1 MKVLFAVNNE
11 HISDSIIKKYQQ
23 DYRELISSKN
33 VYYFNALLK
42 ELQEDKSYD
51 RIVIGED
58 LEMFSNNN
66 YDVMDKFIFDKL
78 DKISDEAS
86 NASGED
92 IPIVLICTDRRS
104 KSDPILVKLFSIG
117 IYSALLGQDRTITNV
132 CKLINIP
139 RTKKEAKIYYRI
151 DSDDADYKSESEN
164 DVSEVEIQNI
174 LMHYK
179 RLGKNEEK
187 YVDSFNSIASQ
198 YTDAQLKVIAK
209 FLPLNVKAVL
219 EAECPKYQE
228 IMMGGPAKVISA
240 PQVKETKTKY
250 KESVDKYKNQKTTTK
265 FDNAKLDLVQK
276 QLEKNKLTK
285 PVVVPS
291 AMNINRVTK
300 IEQNPLFEDEEL
312 NNQGNIQNSQNV
324 PNMQNGLNGMDNQT
338 NIQNN
343 IDSQMM
349 PNNTLED
356 DDPLA
361 SIKEELKGMIE
372 SGEGTENTEQPVI
385 QPKRGRGRPKKVQP
399 QPVQAPN
406 LSTQVSNDA
415 NASILPGFEDITEEV
430 AQPKRGRGRPKK
442 VQPQPVQTS
451 NQTMEVGNN
460 NLNNT
465 TNATNDGYENI
476 VTNNNIQP
484 SVNLFDLDDDVEE
497 TNNSYSQ
504 ESTSNNQMSNGTIL
518 PGIDDD
524 DDETVN
530 LPNQNYNMQNNN
542 YMPNTQGNNSNSYNN
557 DVYNQNNYNQNQN
570 NYSQNGYNQN
580 SQSLQYTQNSN
591 VDFTRLFTSDKK
603 AVAFVG
609 TSKNGTSFLVNNLA
623 DLISQS
629 GIKTAILD
637 LTKNKN
643 AYYIYTEN
651 EEELRKKAY
660 SCIDNLRRGNPV
672 GINVSKN
679 LDVYTTLPGE
689 NGDINDAQNIMQTLV
704 SNYSLVLL
712 DCDFDTN
719 VEYFRIVQEIYL
731 VQTYDVLTI
740 QPLTAFLRDLKSKNI
755 LDQAKLKI
763 VLNKVLRVKSITDRT
778 IIGGMAFYND
788 PAMSFMTELFN
799 KDEVPYCVIPF
810 EDQTYSKYLEGLVN
824 CKITTNGYSK
834 NFMLALSKLS
844 SMVYPLISRDAGKKS
859 TKPGLGS
866 YKNTTTF
873 NSSMN
878 DTLNKMKNNF

>member
-86 NASGED
+86 NVSGED
-92 IPIVLICTDRRS
+92 IPIILICTDRRS

-139 RTKKEAKIYYRI
+139 RSKKEAKIYYRI
-151 DSDDADYKSESEN
+151 DSDEADYKAENEN

-228 IMMGGPAKVISA
+228 VMMGGPAKVISA
-240 PQVKETKTKY
+240 PQPKDSKVKY
-250 KESVDKYKNQKTTTK
+250 KDSVDKYKNQKTTTK

-300 IEQNPLFEDEEL
+300 IEQNPLFEEHEL
-312 NNQGNIQNSQNV
+312 NNQSNGY
-324 PNMQNGLNGMDNQT
+324 PNMQNGNNAANTQIQK
-338 NIQNN
+338 NIQ
-343 IDSQMM
+343 
-349 PNNTLED
+349 E

-361 SIKEELKGMIE
+361 SIKEELMGMIE
-372 SGEGTENTEQPVI
+372 SGEGATEGNTENVEQQVV

-399 QPVQAPN
+399 QPIQDTNIQNVGSN
-406 LSTQVSNDA
+406 INNNTSTSEMA
-415 NASILPGFEDITEEV
+415 NVLPGFEDISISGNESIETQPV
-430 AQPKRGRGRPKK
+430 QPKRGRGRPKK
-442 VQPQPVQTS
+442 VQSQPTQTINAQS
-451 NQTMEVGNN
+451 NNSNV
-460 NLNNT
+460 NNT
-465 TNATNDGYENI
+465 QKLSNNIEDGYENI
-476 VTNNNIQP
+476 VANKNAQP
-484 SVNLFDLDDDVEE
+484 SVNLFDLVDDIEE
-497 TNNSYSQ
+497 NNNSYNTPTTNNSKMPT
-504 ESTSNNQMSNGTIL
+504 ETIL
-518 PGIDDD
+518 PGFE
-524 DDETVN
+524 DEEENVDSQDYREEN
-530 LPNQNYNMQNNN
+530 HNIQNDNN
-542 YMPNTQGNNSNSYNN
+542 YMPNN
-557 DVYNQNNYNQNQN
+557 NNYVPNT
-570 NYSQNGYNQN
+570 
-580 SQSLQYTQNSN
+580 QSLQYTQSQNI
-591 VDFTRLFTSDKK
+591 DFTRLFTSDKK

-623 DLISQS
+623 DVISQS

-672 GINVSKN
+672 GINVSRN

-689 NGDINDAQNIMQTLV
+689 NADINDAQNIMQTLIN
-704 SNYSLVLL
+704 NYSLVLL

-719 VEYFRIVQEIYL
+719 IEYFRIVQEIYL

-740 QPLTAFLRDLKSKNI
+740 QPLTAFLRDLKAKNI
-755 LDQAKLKI
+755 LNQGKLKI

-844 SMVYPLISRDAGKKS
+844 NMVYPLISKDSAKKQGKS
-859 TKPGLGS
+859 GLGN

>member
-86 NASGED
+86 NASGKD
-92 IPIVLICTDRRS
+92 IPIILICTDRRS

-139 RTKKEAKIYYRI
+139 RSKKEAKIYYRI
-151 DSDDADYKSESEN
+151 DSDEADYKAENEN

-228 IMMGGPAKVISA
+228 VMMGGPAKVISA
-240 PQVKETKTKY
+240 PQPKDSKVKY
-250 KESVDKYKNQKTTTK
+250 KDSVDKYKNQKTTTK

-300 IEQNPLFEDEEL
+300 IEQNPLFEEHEL
-312 NNQGNIQNSQNV
+312 NNQSNGYQ
-324 PNMQNGLNGMDNQT
+324 NMQNGNNATNTQIQK
-338 NIQNN
+338 NIQ
-343 IDSQMM
+343 
-349 PNNTLED
+349 ED

-361 SIKEELKGMIE
+361 SIKEELMGMIE
-372 SGEGTENTEQPVI
+372 SGEGATEGNTENVEQQVV

-399 QPVQAPN
+399 QPIQDTNIQNVGSN
-406 LSTQVSNDA
+406 INNNTSTSEMA
-415 NASILPGFEDITEEV
+415 NVLPGFEDISISGNESIET
-430 AQPKRGRGRPKK
+430 QPVQTKRGRGRPKK
-442 VQPQPVQTS
+442 VQPQPTQTINAQS
-451 NQTMEVGNN
+451 NNSNGNN
-460 NLNNT
+460 SNVNNT
-465 TNATNDGYENI
+465 QKLSNNIEDGYENI
-476 VTNNNIQP
+476 VANKNAQP
-484 SVNLFDLDDDVEE
+484 SVNLFDLVDDIEE
-497 TNNSYSQ
+497 NNNSYN
-504 ESTSNNQMSNGTIL
+504 TPTTNNNKMPTETIL
-518 PGIDDD
+518 PGFE
-524 DDETVN
+524 DEENVDSQDYREEN
-530 LPNQNYNMQNNN
+530 HNIQNDNN
-542 YMPNTQGNNSNSYNN
+542 YVPNT
-557 DVYNQNNYNQNQN
+557 
-570 NYSQNGYNQN
+570 
-580 SQSLQYTQNSN
+580 QSLQYTQSQNI
-591 VDFTRLFTSDKK
+591 DFTRLFTSDKK

-623 DLISQS
+623 DVISQS

-672 GINVSKN
+672 GINVSRN

-689 NGDINDAQNIMQTLV
+689 NADINDAQNIMQTLIN
-704 SNYSLVLL
+704 NYSLVLL

-719 VEYFRIVQEIYL
+719 IEYFRIVQEIYL

-740 QPLTAFLRDLKSKNI
+740 QPLTAFLRDLKAKNI
-755 LDQAKLKI
+755 LDQVKLKI

-844 SMVYPLISRDAGKKS
+844 NMVYPLISKDSAKKQGKS
-859 TKPGLGS
+859 GFGN

>member
-92 IPIVLICTDRRS
+92 IPIILICTDRRS

-139 RTKKEAKIYYRI
+139 RSKKEAKIYYRI
-151 DSDDADYKSESEN
+151 DSDEADYKAENEN

-228 IMMGGPAKVISA
+228 VMMGGPAKVISA
-240 PQVKETKTKY
+240 PQPKDSKVKY
-250 KESVDKYKNQKTTTK
+250 KDSVDKYKNQKTTTK

-300 IEQNPLFEDEEL
+300 IEQNPLFEEHEL
-312 NNQGNIQNSQNV
+312 NNQSNGY
-324 PNMQNGLNGMDNQT
+324 PNMQNGNNATNTQIQK
-338 NIQNN
+338 NIQ
-343 IDSQMM
+343 
-349 PNNTLED
+349 E

-361 SIKEELKGMIE
+361 SIKEELMGMIE
-372 SGEGTENTEQPVI
+372 SGEGATEGNTENVEQQVV

-399 QPVQAPN
+399 QPIQDTNIQNVGSN
-406 LSTQVSNDA
+406 INNNTSTSEMA
-415 NASILPGFEDITEEV
+415 NVLPGFEDISISGNESIETQPV
-430 AQPKRGRGRPKK
+430 QPKRGRGRPKK
-442 VQPQPVQTS
+442 VQSQPTQTINAQS
-451 NQTMEVGNN
+451 NNSNV
-460 NLNNT
+460 NNT
-465 TNATNDGYENI
+465 QKLSNNIEDGYENI
-476 VTNNNIQP
+476 VANKNAQP
-484 SVNLFDLDDDVEE
+484 SVNLFDLVDDIEE
-497 TNNSYSQ
+497 NNNSYNTPTTNNSKMPT
-504 ESTSNNQMSNGTIL
+504 ETIL
-518 PGIDDD
+518 PGFE
-524 DDETVN
+524 DEEENVDSQDYREEN
-530 LPNQNYNMQNNN
+530 HNIQNDNN
-542 YMPNTQGNNSNSYNN
+542 YMPNN
-557 DVYNQNNYNQNQN
+557 NNYVPNT
-570 NYSQNGYNQN
+570 
-580 SQSLQYTQNSN
+580 QSLQYTQSQNI
-591 VDFTRLFTSDKK
+591 DFTRLFTSDKK

-623 DLISQS
+623 DVISQS

-672 GINVSKN
+672 GINVSRN

-689 NGDINDAQNIMQTLV
+689 NADINDAQNIMQTLIN
-704 SNYSLVLL
+704 NYSLVLL

-719 VEYFRIVQEIYL
+719 IEYFRIVQEIYL

-740 QPLTAFLRDLKSKNI
+740 QPLTAFLRDLKAKNI
-755 LDQAKLKI
+755 LNQGKLKI

-844 SMVYPLISRDAGKKS
+844 NMVYPLISKDSAKKQGKS
-859 TKPGLGS
+859 GLGN

>member
-86 NASGED
+86 NVSGED
-92 IPIVLICTDRRS
+92 IPIILICTDRRS

-139 RTKKEAKIYYRI
+139 RSKKEAKIYYRI
-151 DSDDADYKSESEN
+151 DSDEADYKAENEN

-228 IMMGGPAKVISA
+228 VMMGGPAKVISA
-240 PQVKETKTKY
+240 PQTKDSKVKY
-250 KESVDKYKNQKTTTK
+250 KDSVDKYKNQKTTTK

-300 IEQNPLFEDEEL
+300 IEQNPLFEEHEL
-312 NNQGNIQNSQNV
+312 NNQSNGY
-324 PNMQNGLNGMDNQT
+324 PNMQNGNNATNTQIQK
-338 NIQNN
+338 NIQ
-343 IDSQMM
+343 
-349 PNNTLED
+349 E

-361 SIKEELKGMIE
+361 SIKEELMGMIE
-372 SGEGTENTEQPVI
+372 SGEGATEGNTENVEPQVV

-399 QPVQAPN
+399 QPIQDTNIQNVGSN
-406 LSTQVSNDA
+406 INNNTSTSEMA
-415 NASILPGFEDITEEV
+415 NVLPGFEDISISGNESIETQTV
-430 AQPKRGRGRPKK
+430 QPKRGRGRPKK
-442 VQPQPVQTS
+442 VQSQPTQTINAQS
-451 NQTMEVGNN
+451 NNSNV
-460 NLNNT
+460 NNT
-465 TNATNDGYENI
+465 QKLSNNIEDGYENI
-476 VTNNNIQP
+476 VANKNAQP
-484 SVNLFDLDDDVEE
+484 SVNLFDLVDDIEE
-497 TNNSYSQ
+497 NNNSYNTPTTNNSKMPT
-504 ESTSNNQMSNGTIL
+504 ETIL
-518 PGIDDD
+518 PGFE
-524 DDETVN
+524 DEEENVDSQDYREEN
-530 LPNQNYNMQNNN
+530 HNIQNDNNYMPNNNN
-542 YMPNTQGNNSNSYNN
+542 YMPNTQ
-557 DVYNQNNYNQNQN
+557 
-570 NYSQNGYNQN
+570 
-580 SQSLQYTQNSN
+580 SLQYTQSQNI
-591 VDFTRLFTSDKK
+591 DFTRLFTSDKK

-623 DLISQS
+623 DVISQS

-672 GINVSKN
+672 GINVSRN

-689 NGDINDAQNIMQTLV
+689 NADINDAQNIMQTLIN
-704 SNYSLVLL
+704 NYSLVLL

-719 VEYFRIVQEIYL
+719 IEYFRIVQEIYL

-740 QPLTAFLRDLKSKNI
+740 QPLTAFLRDLKAKNI
-755 LDQAKLKI
+755 LNQGKLKI

-844 SMVYPLISRDAGKKS
+844 NMVYPLISKDSAKKQGKS
-859 TKPGLGS
+859 GLGN

>member
-92 IPIVLICTDRRS
+92 IPIILICTDRRS

-151 DSDDADYKSESEN
+151 DSDDADYKAESEN

-250 KESVDKYKNQKTTTK
+250 KESAYKESIDKYKNQKTTTK

-285 PVVVPS
+285 PVVVPN

-300 IEQNPLFEDEEL
+300 IEQNPLFEEE
-312 NNQGNIQNSQNV
+312 NFVGTQGNIQNNQN
-324 PNMQNGLNGMDNQT
+324 NMNNQMNVSNNQMNPQGQNG
-338 NIQNN
+338 I
-343 IDSQMM
+343 SQ
-349 PNNTLED
+349 ED

-372 SGEGTENTEQPVI
+372 SGEGGTEVTEQVV
-385 QPKRGRGRPKKVQP
+385 QPKRGRGRPKKNAVTTP
-399 QPVQAPN
+399 TSN
-406 LSTQVSNDA
+406 STV
-415 NASILPGFEDITEEV
+415 LPGFEDVTGEI

-442 VQPQPVQTS
+442 VQPQPIQTANS
-451 NQTMEVGNN
+451 TVVENN
-460 NLNNT
+460 NVNNT
-465 TNATNDGYENI
+465 TNIADDGYENI
-476 VTNNNIQP
+476 VANNNVQP
-484 SVNLFDLDDDVEE
+484 SVNLFDLDDDSDE
-497 TNNSYSQ
+497 TNSSYAQPSN
-504 ESTSNNQMSNGTIL
+504 NNQMPRTTIL
-518 PGIDDD
+518 PGIDE
-524 DDETVN
+524 DELDGTVN
-530 LPNQNYNMQNNN
+530 SQNQDYNTQNYNMQNNN
-542 YMPNTQGNNSNSYNN
+542 GYMPNS
-557 DVYNQNNYNQNQN
+557 QNNYNQGGYNQN
-570 NYSQNGYNQN
+570 NYSQNNYSQN
-580 SQSLQYTQNSN
+580 SYNPSSQRQDLQYTQNAN

-623 DLISQS
+623 DVISQS

-660 SCIDNLRRGNPV
+660 SCIDNLRRGNPA

-704 SNYSLVLL
+704 SNYSLVIL

-719 VEYFRIVQEIYL
+719 IEYFKIVQEIYL

-755 LDQAKLKI
+755 LDQSKLKI

-844 SMVYPLISRDAGKKS
+844 NMVYPLISKDSGKKQG
-859 TKPGLGS
+859 KPGLGS
-866 YKNTTTF
+866 YKNNTTF

>member
-86 NASGED
+86 NVSGED
-92 IPIVLICTDRRS
+92 IPIILICTDRRS

-139 RTKKEAKIYYRI
+139 RSKKEAKIYYRI
-151 DSDDADYKSESEN
+151 DSDEADYKAENEN

-228 IMMGGPAKVISA
+228 VMMGGPAKVISA
-240 PQVKETKTKY
+240 PQPKDSKVKY
-250 KESVDKYKNQKTTTK
+250 KDSVDKYKNQKTTTK

-300 IEQNPLFEDEEL
+300 IEQNPLFEEHEL
-312 NNQGNIQNSQNV
+312 NNQSNGY
-324 PNMQNGLNGMDNQT
+324 PNMQNGNNATNTQIQK
-338 NIQNN
+338 NIQ
-343 IDSQMM
+343 
-349 PNNTLED
+349 E

-361 SIKEELKGMIE
+361 SIKEELMGMIE
-372 SGEGTENTEQPVI
+372 SGEGATEGNTENVEQQVV

-399 QPVQAPN
+399 QPIQDTNIQNVGSN
-406 LSTQVSNDA
+406 INNNTSTSEMA
-415 NASILPGFEDITEEV
+415 NVLPGFEDISISGNESIETQPV
-430 AQPKRGRGRPKK
+430 QPKRGRGRPKK
-442 VQPQPVQTS
+442 VQSQPTQTINAQS
-451 NQTMEVGNN
+451 NNSNV
-460 NLNNT
+460 NNT
-465 TNATNDGYENI
+465 QKLSNNIEDGYENI
-476 VTNNNIQP
+476 VANKNAQP
-484 SVNLFDLDDDVEE
+484 SVNLFDLVDDIEE
-497 TNNSYSQ
+497 NNNSYNTPTTNNSKMPT
-504 ESTSNNQMSNGTIL
+504 ETIL
-518 PGIDDD
+518 PGFE
-524 DDETVN
+524 DEEENVDSQDYREEN
-530 LPNQNYNMQNNN
+530 HNIQNDNN
-542 YMPNTQGNNSNSYNN
+542 YMPNTQ
-557 DVYNQNNYNQNQN
+557 
-570 NYSQNGYNQN
+570 
-580 SQSLQYTQNSN
+580 SLQYTQSQNI
-591 VDFTRLFTSDKK
+591 DFTRLFTSDKK

-623 DLISQS
+623 DVISQS

-672 GINVSKN
+672 GINVSRN

-689 NGDINDAQNIMQTLV
+689 NADINDAQNIMQTLIN
-704 SNYSLVLL
+704 NYSLVLL

-719 VEYFRIVQEIYL
+719 IEYFRIVQEIYL

-740 QPLTAFLRDLKSKNI
+740 QPLTAFLRDLKAKNI
-755 LDQAKLKI
+755 LNQGKLKI

-844 SMVYPLISRDAGKKS
+844 NMVYPLISKDSAKKQGKS
-859 TKPGLGS
+859 GLGN

>member
-86 NASGED
+86 NTSGED
-92 IPIVLICTDRRS
+92 IPIILICTDRRS

-151 DSDDADYKSESEN
+151 DSDDADYKSENEN

-228 IMMGGPAKVISA
+228 VMMGGPAKVISA
-240 PQVKETKTKY
+240 PQVKEKQTKY
-250 KESVDKYKNQKTTTK
+250 KEPAYKESAEKYKNQKTTTK

-285 PVVVPS
+285 PVVVPGT
-291 AMNINRVTK
+291 MNINRVTK
-300 IEQNPLFEDEEL
+300 IEQNPLFEEESS
-312 NNQGNIQNSQNV
+312 NTQANV
-324 PNMQNGLNGMDNQT
+324 PNNMYSQSNNQNNNNQSNILSNQMNPQEQT
-338 NIQNN
+338 NTQ
-343 IDSQMM
+343 Q
-349 PNNTLED
+349 D

-372 SGEGTENTEQPVI
+372 SGGDVAETAEQPV
-385 QPKRGRGRPKKVQP
+385 QPKRGRGRPKKNATP
-399 QPVQAPN
+399 TAD
-406 LSTQVSNDA
+406 STV
-415 NASILPGFEDITEEV
+415 LPGFEDVNTTTDEV

-442 VQPQPVQTS
+442 VQPQPITATETETV
-451 NQTMEVGNN
+451 
-460 NLNNT
+460 NNT
-465 TNATNDGYENI
+465 NNTNNVNIGYENI
-476 VTNNNIQP
+476 VSNNNAQP
-484 SVNLFDLDDDVEE
+484 SANLFDLDDD
-497 TNNSYSQ
+497 
-504 ESTSNNQMSNGTIL
+504 ESNTEYPQAVNNNQVQTETIL
-518 PGIDDD
+518 PGIE
-524 DDETVN
+524 DEDEQDN
-530 LPNQNYNMQNNN
+530 SINAQSQNHSAQNYNMQNSNS
-542 YMPNTQGNNSNSYNN
+542 YMPNS
-557 DVYNQNNYNQNQN
+557 QNNYNSNGYNQN
-570 NYSQNGYNQN
+570 NYSQNNFSQN
-580 SQSLQYTQNSN
+580 SYTPNNQRQDLQYTQNTN

-623 DLISQS
+623 DVISQS

-651 EEELRKKAY
+651 EEDLRKKAF
-660 SCIDNLRRGNPV
+660 SCIDNLRRGNPA
-672 GINVSKN
+672 GISVNKN

-704 SNYSLVLL
+704 SNYSLVIL

-719 VEYFRIVQEIYL
+719 IEYFKIVQEIYL

-740 QPLTAFLRDLKSKNI
+740 QPLTAFLRDLKSKNV
-755 LDQAKLKI
+755 LDQSKLKI

-844 SMVYPLISRDAGKKS
+844 NMVYPLISKDSGKKPA
-859 TKPGLGS
+859 KPGLGS
-866 YKNTTTF
+866 YKNNTTF

>member
-92 IPIVLICTDRRS
+92 IPIILICTDRRS
-104 KSDPILVKLFSIG
+104 KSDPILVKIFSIG

-139 RTKKEAKIYYRI
+139 RSKKEAKIYYRI
-151 DSDDADYKSESEN
+151 DSDEADYKAENEN

-228 IMMGGPAKVISA
+228 VMMGGPAKVISA
-240 PQVKETKTKY
+240 PQPKDSKVKY
-250 KESVDKYKNQKTTTK
+250 KDSVDKYKNQKTTTK
-265 FDNAKLDLVQK
+265 FDNAKLDFVQK

-300 IEQNPLFEDEEL
+300 IEQNPLFEEHEL
-312 NNQGNIQNSQNV
+312 NNQSNGY
-324 PNMQNGLNGMDNQT
+324 PNMQNGNNATNTQIQK
-338 NIQNN
+338 NIQ
-343 IDSQMM
+343 
-349 PNNTLED
+349 E

-361 SIKEELKGMIE
+361 SIKEELMGMIE
-372 SGEGTENTEQPVI
+372 SGEGATEENTENVEQQVV

-399 QPVQAPN
+399 QPIQDTNIQNVGSN
-406 LSTQVSNDA
+406 INNNTSTSEMA
-415 NASILPGFEDITEEV
+415 NVLPGFEDISISGNESIETQPV
-430 AQPKRGRGRPKK
+430 QPKRGRGRPKK
-442 VQPQPVQTS
+442 VQSQPTQTINAQS
-451 NQTMEVGNN
+451 NNSNV
-460 NLNNT
+460 NNT
-465 TNATNDGYENI
+465 QKLSNNIEDGYENI
-476 VTNNNIQP
+476 VANKNAQP
-484 SVNLFDLDDDVEE
+484 SVNLFDLVDDIEE
-497 TNNSYSQ
+497 NNNSYNTPTTNNSKMPT
-504 ESTSNNQMSNGTIL
+504 ETIL
-518 PGIDDD
+518 PGFE
-524 DDETVN
+524 DEEENVDSQDYREEN
-530 LPNQNYNMQNNN
+530 HNIQNDNN
-542 YMPNTQGNNSNSYNN
+542 YMPNN
-557 DVYNQNNYNQNQN
+557 NNYVPNT
-570 NYSQNGYNQN
+570 
-580 SQSLQYTQNSN
+580 QSLQYTQSQNI
-591 VDFTRLFTSDKK
+591 DFTRLFTSDKK

-623 DLISQS
+623 DVISQS

-672 GINVSKN
+672 GINVSRN

-689 NGDINDAQNIMQTLV
+689 NADINDAQNIMQTLIN
-704 SNYSLVLL
+704 NYSLVLL

-719 VEYFRIVQEIYL
+719 IEYFRIVQEIYL

-740 QPLTAFLRDLKSKNI
+740 QPLTAFLRDLKAKNT
-755 LDQAKLKI
+755 LDQGKLKI

-844 SMVYPLISRDAGKKS
+844 NMVYPLISKDSAKKQGKS
-859 TKPGLGS
+859 GLGN

>member
-92 IPIVLICTDRRS
+92 IPIILICTDRRS

-139 RTKKEAKIYYRI
+139 RSKKEAKIYYRI
-151 DSDDADYKSESEN
+151 DSDEADYKAENEN

-228 IMMGGPAKVISA
+228 VMMGGPAKVISA
-240 PQVKETKTKY
+240 PQPKDSKVKY
-250 KESVDKYKNQKTTTK
+250 KDSVDKYKNQKTTTK

-300 IEQNPLFEDEEL
+300 IEQNPLFEEHEL
-312 NNQGNIQNSQNV
+312 NNQSNGY
-324 PNMQNGLNGMDNQT
+324 PNMQNGNNATNTQIQK
-338 NIQNN
+338 NIQ
-343 IDSQMM
+343 
-349 PNNTLED
+349 E

-361 SIKEELKGMIE
+361 SIKEELMGMIE
-372 SGEGTENTEQPVI
+372 SGEGATEGNTENVEQQVV

-399 QPVQAPN
+399 QPIQDTNIQNVGSN
-406 LSTQVSNDA
+406 INNNTSTSEMA
-415 NASILPGFEDITEEV
+415 NVLPGFEDISISGNESIETQPV
-430 AQPKRGRGRPKK
+430 QPKRGRGRPKK
-442 VQPQPVQTS
+442 VQSQPTQTINAQS
-451 NQTMEVGNN
+451 NNSNV
-460 NLNNT
+460 NNT
-465 TNATNDGYENI
+465 QKLSNNIEDGYENI
-476 VTNNNIQP
+476 VANKNAQP
-484 SVNLFDLDDDVEE
+484 SVNLFDLVDDIEE
-497 TNNSYSQ
+497 NNNSYNTPTTNNSKMPT
-504 ESTSNNQMSNGTIL
+504 ETIL
-518 PGIDDD
+518 PGFE
-524 DDETVN
+524 DEEENVDSQDYREEN
-530 LPNQNYNMQNNN
+530 HNIQNDNN
-542 YMPNTQGNNSNSYNN
+542 YMPNTQ
-557 DVYNQNNYNQNQN
+557 
-570 NYSQNGYNQN
+570 
-580 SQSLQYTQNSN
+580 SLQYTQSQNI
-591 VDFTRLFTSDKK
+591 DFTRLFTSDKK

-623 DLISQS
+623 DVISQS

-672 GINVSKN
+672 GINVSRN

-689 NGDINDAQNIMQTLV
+689 NADINDAQNIMQTLIN
-704 SNYSLVLL
+704 NYSLVLL

-719 VEYFRIVQEIYL
+719 IEYFRIVQEIYL

-740 QPLTAFLRDLKSKNI
+740 QPLTAFLRDLKAKNI
-755 LDQAKLKI
+755 LNQGKLKI

-844 SMVYPLISRDAGKKS
+844 NMVYPLISKDSAKKQGKS
-859 TKPGLGS
+859 GLGN

>member
-78 DKISDEAS
+78 DKVSDEAS

-92 IPIVLICTDRRS
+92 IPIILICTDRRS

-151 DSDDADYKSESEN
+151 DSDDADYKAENEN

-228 IMMGGPAKVISA
+228 VMMGGPAKVISA
-240 PQVKETKTKY
+240 PQVKETQTKY
-250 KESVDKYKNQKTTTK
+250 KEPAYKESAEKYKNQKTTTK

-300 IEQNPLFEDEEL
+300 IEQNPLFEDENL
-312 NNQGNIQNSQNV
+312 NSQGGLQNNQNTANPQ
-324 PNMQNGLNGMDNQT
+324 NMQNISNN
-338 NIQNN
+338 QNN
-343 IDSQMM
+343 INNQMNPQEQVNTSQ
-349 PNNTLED
+349 ED

-372 SGEGTENTEQPVI
+372 SGEGAESAEQPV
-385 QPKRGRGRPKKVQP
+385 QPKRGRGRPKK
-399 QPVQAPN
+399 
-406 LSTQVSNDA
+406 
-415 NASILPGFEDITEEV
+415 NAVATPAADSAVLPGFEDISGEV
-430 AQPKRGRGRPKK
+430 AQPKRGRGRPRK
-442 VQPQPVQTS
+442 VQPQPVQTE
-451 NQTMEVGNN
+451 QTNSAEVNE
-460 NLNNT
+460 NLNGT
-465 TNATNDGYENI
+465 DDGYENI
-476 VTNNNIQP
+476 VANNNSQP
-484 SVNLFDLDDDVEE
+484 SVNLFDLDDDTEE

-504 ESTSNNQMSNGTIL
+504 PTNNNNRMPAGTIL

-524 DDETVN
+524 EPDITSN
-530 LPNQNYNMQNNN
+530 AQNQNYNNQNYNMQNNN
-542 YMPNTQGNNSNSYNN
+542 NYMPNS
-557 DVYNQNNYNQNQN
+557 QNNYNQN
-570 NYSQNGYNQN
+570 NYSQNSYNPS
-580 SQSLQYTQNSN
+580 SQSQDLQYTQNTN

-623 DLISQS
+623 DVISQS

-651 EEELRKKAY
+651 EEDLRKKAF
-660 SCIDNLRRGNPV
+660 SCIDNLRRGNPS
-672 GINVSKN
+672 GINVNKN

-704 SNYSLVLL
+704 NNYSLVIL

-719 VEYFRIVQEIYL
+719 VEYFKIVQEIYL

-740 QPLTAFLRDLKSKNI
+740 QPLTAFLRDLKSKNV
-755 LDQAKLKI
+755 LDQSKLKI

-844 SMVYPLISRDAGKKS
+844 NMVYPLISKDPGKKTS
-859 TKPGLGS
+859 KPGLGS
-866 YKNTTTF
+866 YKNNTTF

>member
-86 NASGED
+86 NVSGED
-92 IPIVLICTDRRS
+92 IPIILICTDRRS

-139 RTKKEAKIYYRI
+139 RSKKEAKIYYRI
-151 DSDDADYKSESEN
+151 DSDEADYKAENEN

-228 IMMGGPAKVISA
+228 VMMGGPAKVISA
-240 PQVKETKTKY
+240 PQPKDSKVKY
-250 KESVDKYKNQKTTTK
+250 KDSVDKYKNQKTTTK
-265 FDNAKLDLVQK
+265 FDNAKLDLVQR

-300 IEQNPLFEDEEL
+300 IEQNPLFEEHEL
-312 NNQGNIQNSQNV
+312 NNQSNGY
-324 PNMQNGLNGMDNQT
+324 PNMQNGNNATNTQIQK
-338 NIQNN
+338 NIQ
-343 IDSQMM
+343 
-349 PNNTLED
+349 E

-361 SIKEELKGMIE
+361 SIKEELMGMIE
-372 SGEGTENTEQPVI
+372 SGEGATEGNTENVEQQVV

-399 QPVQAPN
+399 QPIQDTNIQNVGSN
-406 LSTQVSNDA
+406 INNNTSTSEMA
-415 NASILPGFEDITEEV
+415 NVLPGFEDISISGNESIETQPV
-430 AQPKRGRGRPKK
+430 QPKRGRGRPKK
-442 VQPQPVQTS
+442 VQSQPTQTINAQS
-451 NQTMEVGNN
+451 NNSNV
-460 NLNNT
+460 NNT
-465 TNATNDGYENI
+465 QKLSNNIEDGYENI
-476 VTNNNIQP
+476 VANKNAQP
-484 SVNLFDLDDDVEE
+484 SVNLFDLVDDIEE
-497 TNNSYSQ
+497 NNNSYNTPTTNNSKMPT
-504 ESTSNNQMSNGTIL
+504 ETIL
-518 PGIDDD
+518 PGFE
-524 DDETVN
+524 DEEENVDSQDYREEN
-530 LPNQNYNMQNNN
+530 HNIQNDNN
-542 YMPNTQGNNSNSYNN
+542 YMPNN
-557 DVYNQNNYNQNQN
+557 NNYVPNT
-570 NYSQNGYNQN
+570 
-580 SQSLQYTQNSN
+580 QSLQYTQSQNI
-591 VDFTRLFTSDKK
+591 DFTRLFTSDKK

-623 DLISQS
+623 DVISQS

-672 GINVSKN
+672 GINVSRN

-689 NGDINDAQNIMQTLV
+689 NADINDAQNIMQTLIN
-704 SNYSLVLL
+704 NYSLVLL

-719 VEYFRIVQEIYL
+719 IEYFRIVQEIYL

-740 QPLTAFLRDLKSKNI
+740 QPLTAFLRDLKAKNI
-755 LDQAKLKI
+755 LDQGKLKI

-844 SMVYPLISRDAGKKS
+844 NMVYPLISKDSAKKQGKS
-859 TKPGLGS
+859 GLGN

>member
-86 NASGED
+86 NTSGED
-92 IPIVLICTDRRS
+92 IPIILICTDRRS

-151 DSDDADYKSESEN
+151 DSDDADYKSENEN

-240 PQVKETKTKY
+240 PQVKEKQTKY
-250 KESVDKYKNQKTTTK
+250 KEPAYKESAEKYKNQKTTTK

-285 PVVVPS
+285 PVVVPGT
-291 AMNINRVTK
+291 MNINRVTK
-300 IEQNPLFEDEEL
+300 IEQNPLFEEESS
-312 NNQGNIQNSQNV
+312 NTQANV
-324 PNMQNGLNGMDNQT
+324 PNNMYSQSNNQNNNNQSNILSNPINPQEQT
-338 NIQNN
+338 NTQ
-343 IDSQMM
+343 Q
-349 PNNTLED
+349 E

-372 SGEGTENTEQPVI
+372 SGGDVAETAEQPV
-385 QPKRGRGRPKKVQP
+385 QPKRGRGRPKKNVTATPTADSTVLPGFEDVNTTTDEVAQTKRGRGRPKKVQP
-399 QPVQAPN
+399 QP
-406 LSTQVSNDA
+406 
-415 NASILPGFEDITEEV
+415 ITATETETV
-430 AQPKRGRGRPKK
+430 
-442 VQPQPVQTS
+442 
-451 NQTMEVGNN
+451 
-460 NLNNT
+460 NNT
-465 TNATNDGYENI
+465 NNTNNVNSGYENI
-476 VTNNNIQP
+476 VSNNNAQP
-484 SVNLFDLDDDVEE
+484 SVNLFDLDDD
-497 TNNSYSQ
+497 
-504 ESTSNNQMSNGTIL
+504 ESNTEYPQAVNNNQVQTETIL
-518 PGIDDD
+518 PGIE
-524 DDETVN
+524 DEDEQDN
-530 LPNQNYNMQNNN
+530 SINAQSQNHSAQNYNMQNSNS
-542 YMPNTQGNNSNSYNN
+542 YMPNS
-557 DVYNQNNYNQNQN
+557 QNNYNSNGYNQN
-570 NYSQNGYNQN
+570 NYSQNNFSQN
-580 SQSLQYTQNSN
+580 SYTPNNQRQDLQYTQNTN

-623 DLISQS
+623 DVISQS

-651 EEELRKKAY
+651 EEDLRKKAF
-660 SCIDNLRRGNPV
+660 SCIDNLRRGNPA
-672 GINVSKN
+672 GISVSKN

-704 SNYSLVLL
+704 SNYSLVIL
-712 DCDFDTN
+712 DCDFETN
-719 VEYFRIVQEIYL
+719 IEYFKIVQEIYL

-740 QPLTAFLRDLKSKNI
+740 QPLTAFLRDLKSKNV
-755 LDQAKLKI
+755 LDQSKLKI

-844 SMVYPLISRDAGKKS
+844 NMVYPLISKDMGKRP

-866 YKNTTTF
+866 YKNNTTF

>member
-92 IPIVLICTDRRS
+92 IPIILICTDRRS

-139 RTKKEAKIYYRI
+139 RSKKEAKIYYRI
-151 DSDDADYKSESEN
+151 DSDEADYKAENEN

-228 IMMGGPAKVISA
+228 VMMGGPAKVISA
-240 PQVKETKTKY
+240 PQTKDSKVKY
-250 KESVDKYKNQKTTTK
+250 KDSVDKYKNQKTTTK

-300 IEQNPLFEDEEL
+300 IEQNPLFEEHEL
-312 NNQGNIQNSQNV
+312 NNQSNGY
-324 PNMQNGLNGMDNQT
+324 PNMQNGNNATNTQIQK
-338 NIQNN
+338 NIQ
-343 IDSQMM
+343 
-349 PNNTLED
+349 E

-361 SIKEELKGMIE
+361 SIKEELMGMIE
-372 SGEGTENTEQPVI
+372 SGEGATEGNTENVEQQVV

-399 QPVQAPN
+399 QPIQDTNIQNVGSN
-406 LSTQVSNDA
+406 INNNTSTSEMA
-415 NASILPGFEDITEEV
+415 NVLPGFEDISISGNESIETQPV
-430 AQPKRGRGRPKK
+430 QPKRGRGRPKK
-442 VQPQPVQTS
+442 VQSQPTQTINAQS
-451 NQTMEVGNN
+451 NNSNV
-460 NLNNT
+460 NNT
-465 TNATNDGYENI
+465 QKLSNNIEDGYENI
-476 VTNNNIQP
+476 VANKNAQP
-484 SVNLFDLDDDVEE
+484 SVNLFDLVDDIEE
-497 TNNSYSQ
+497 NNNSYNTPTTNNSKMPT
-504 ESTSNNQMSNGTIL
+504 ETIL
-518 PGIDDD
+518 PGFE
-524 DDETVN
+524 DEEENVDSQDYREEN
-530 LPNQNYNMQNNN
+530 HNIQNDNNYMPNNNN
-542 YMPNTQGNNSNSYNN
+542 YMPNTQ
-557 DVYNQNNYNQNQN
+557 
-570 NYSQNGYNQN
+570 
-580 SQSLQYTQNSN
+580 SLQYTQSQNI
-591 VDFTRLFTSDKK
+591 DFTRLFTSDKK

-623 DLISQS
+623 DVISQS

-672 GINVSKN
+672 GINVSRN

-689 NGDINDAQNIMQTLV
+689 NADINDAQNIMQTLIN
-704 SNYSLVLL
+704 NYSLVLL

-719 VEYFRIVQEIYL
+719 IEYFRIVQEIYL

-740 QPLTAFLRDLKSKNI
+740 QPLTAFLRDLKAKNI
-755 LDQAKLKI
+755 LDQGKLKI

-844 SMVYPLISRDAGKKS
+844 NMVYPLISKDSAKKQGKS
-859 TKPGLGS
+859 GLGN

>member
-86 NASGED
+86 NVSGED
-92 IPIVLICTDRRS
+92 IPIILICTDRRS

-139 RTKKEAKIYYRI
+139 RSKKEAKIYYRI
-151 DSDDADYKSESEN
+151 DSDEADYKAENEN

-228 IMMGGPAKVISA
+228 VMMGGPAKVISA
-240 PQVKETKTKY
+240 PQPKDSKVKY
-250 KESVDKYKNQKTTTK
+250 KDSVDKYKNQKTTTK

-300 IEQNPLFEDEEL
+300 IEQNPLFEEHEL
-312 NNQGNIQNSQNV
+312 NNQSNGY
-324 PNMQNGLNGMDNQT
+324 PNMQNGNNATNTQIQK
-338 NIQNN
+338 NIQ
-343 IDSQMM
+343 
-349 PNNTLED
+349 E

-361 SIKEELKGMIE
+361 SIKEELMGMIE
-372 SGEGTENTEQPVI
+372 SGEGATEGNTENVEQQVVQPKRGRGRPKKAQPQPIQDTNIQNVGSNINNNTSTSEMANVLPGFEDISISGNESIETQPV
-385 QPKRGRGRPKKVQP
+385 QPKRGRGRPKKVQS
-399 QPVQAPN
+399 QP
-406 LSTQVSNDA
+406 TQTINAQSN
-415 NASILPGFEDITEEV
+415 N
-430 AQPKRGRGRPKK
+430 
-442 VQPQPVQTS
+442 S
-451 NQTMEVGNN
+451 NV
-460 NLNNT
+460 NNT
-465 TNATNDGYENI
+465 QKLSNNIEDGYENI
-476 VTNNNIQP
+476 VANKNAQP
-484 SVNLFDLDDDVEE
+484 SVNLFDLVDDIEE
-497 TNNSYSQ
+497 NNNSYNTPTTNNSKMPT
-504 ESTSNNQMSNGTIL
+504 ETIL
-518 PGIDDD
+518 PGFE
-524 DDETVN
+524 DEEENVDSQDYREEN
-530 LPNQNYNMQNNN
+530 HNIQNDNN
-542 YMPNTQGNNSNSYNN
+542 YMPNN
-557 DVYNQNNYNQNQN
+557 NNYVPNT
-570 NYSQNGYNQN
+570 
-580 SQSLQYTQNSN
+580 QSLQYTQSQNI
-591 VDFTRLFTSDKK
+591 DFTRLFTSDKK

-623 DLISQS
+623 DVISKS

-672 GINVSKN
+672 GINVSRN

-689 NGDINDAQNIMQTLV
+689 NADINDAQNIMQTLIN
-704 SNYSLVLL
+704 NYSLVLL

-719 VEYFRIVQEIYL
+719 IEYFRIVQEIYL

-740 QPLTAFLRDLKSKNI
+740 QPLTAFLRDLKAKNI
-755 LDQAKLKI
+755 LDQGKLKI

-844 SMVYPLISRDAGKKS
+844 NMVYPLISKDSAKKQGKS
-859 TKPGLGS
+859 GLGN

>member
-86 NASGED
+86 NASGKD
-92 IPIVLICTDRRS
+92 IPIILICTDRRS

-139 RTKKEAKIYYRI
+139 RSKKEAKIYYRI
-151 DSDDADYKSESEN
+151 DSDEADYKAENEN

-228 IMMGGPAKVISA
+228 VMMGGPAKVISA
-240 PQVKETKTKY
+240 PQPKDSKVKY
-250 KESVDKYKNQKTTTK
+250 KDSVDKYKNQKTTTK

-300 IEQNPLFEDEEL
+300 IEQNPLFEEHEL
-312 NNQGNIQNSQNV
+312 NNQSNGYQ
-324 PNMQNGLNGMDNQT
+324 NMQNGNNATNTQIQK
-338 NIQNN
+338 NIQ
-343 IDSQMM
+343 
-349 PNNTLED
+349 ED

-361 SIKEELKGMIE
+361 SIKEELMGMIE
-372 SGEGTENTEQPVI
+372 SGEGATEGNTENAEQQVV

-399 QPVQAPN
+399 QPIQTINA
-406 LSTQVSNDA
+406 QSN
-415 NASILPGFEDITEEV
+415 N
-430 AQPKRGRGRPKK
+430 
-442 VQPQPVQTS
+442 S
-451 NQTMEVGNN
+451 NV
-460 NLNNT
+460 NNT
-465 TNATNDGYENI
+465 QKLSNNIEDGYENI
-476 VTNNNIQP
+476 VANKNAQP
-484 SVNLFDLDDDVEE
+484 SVNLFDLVDDIEE
-497 TNNSYSQ
+497 NNNSYN
-504 ESTSNNQMSNGTIL
+504 TPTTNNKMPTETIL
-518 PGIDDD
+518 PGFE
-524 DDETVN
+524 DEEENVDSQDYREEN
-530 LPNQNYNMQNNN
+530 HNIQNDNN
-542 YMPNTQGNNSNSYNN
+542 YVPNT
-557 DVYNQNNYNQNQN
+557 
-570 NYSQNGYNQN
+570 
-580 SQSLQYTQNSN
+580 QSLQYTQSQNI
-591 VDFTRLFTSDKK
+591 DFTRLFTSDKK

-623 DLISQS
+623 DVISQS

-689 NGDINDAQNIMQTLV
+689 NADINDAQNIMQTLIN
-704 SNYSLVLL
+704 NYSLVLL

-719 VEYFRIVQEIYL
+719 IEYFRIVQEIYL

-740 QPLTAFLRDLKSKNI
+740 QPLTAFLRDLKAKNI
-755 LDQAKLKI
+755 LDQGKLKI

-844 SMVYPLISRDAGKKS
+844 NMVYPLISKDSGKKQGKS
-859 TKPGLGS
+859 GFGN

>member
-92 IPIVLICTDRRS
+92 IPIILICTDRRS

-151 DSDDADYKSESEN
+151 DSDDADYKAESEN

-250 KESVDKYKNQKTTTK
+250 KESAYKESIDKYKNQKTTTK

-285 PVVVPS
+285 PVVVPN

-300 IEQNPLFEDEEL
+300 IEQNPLFEEE
-312 NNQGNIQNSQNV
+312 NFVGTQGNIQNNQN
-324 PNMQNGLNGMDNQT
+324 NMNNQMNVSNNQMNPQGQNG
-338 NIQNN
+338 I
-343 IDSQMM
+343 SQ
-349 PNNTLED
+349 ED

-372 SGEGTENTEQPVI
+372 SGEGGTEVTEQVV
-385 QPKRGRGRPKKVQP
+385 QPKRGRGRPKKNAVTTP
-399 QPVQAPN
+399 TSN
-406 LSTQVSNDA
+406 STV
-415 NASILPGFEDITEEV
+415 LPGFEDVTGEI

-442 VQPQPVQTS
+442 VQPQPIQTANS
-451 NQTMEVGNN
+451 AVVENN
-460 NLNNT
+460 NVNNT
-465 TNATNDGYENI
+465 TNITDDGYENI
-476 VTNNNIQP
+476 VANNNVQP
-484 SVNLFDLDDDVEE
+484 SVNLFDLDDDSDE
-497 TNNSYSQ
+497 TNSSYAQPSN
-504 ESTSNNQMSNGTIL
+504 NNQMPGATIL
-518 PGIDDD
+518 PGIDE
-524 DDETVN
+524 DELDGTVN
-530 LPNQNYNMQNNN
+530 SQNQDYNTKNYNMQNNN
-542 YMPNTQGNNSNSYNN
+542 GYMPNSQNN
-557 DVYNQNNYNQNQN
+557 YNQGGYNQNNYSPNNYNQNQN
-570 NYSQNGYNQN
+570 NYSQNSYNPS
-580 SQSLQYTQNSN
+580 SQRQDLQYTQNAN

-623 DLISQS
+623 DVISQS

-660 SCIDNLRRGNPV
+660 SCIDNLRRGNPA

-704 SNYSLVLL
+704 SNYSLVIL

-719 VEYFRIVQEIYL
+719 IEYFKIVQEIYL

-755 LDQAKLKI
+755 LDQSKLKI

-844 SMVYPLISRDAGKKS
+844 NMVYPLISKDSGKKQG
-859 TKPGLGS
+859 KPGLGS
-866 YKNTTTF
+866 YKNNTTF

>member
-86 NASGED
+86 NASGKD
-92 IPIVLICTDRRS
+92 IPIILICTDRRS

-139 RTKKEAKIYYRI
+139 RSKKEAKIYYRI
-151 DSDDADYKSESEN
+151 DSDEADYKAENEN

-228 IMMGGPAKVISA
+228 VMMGGPAKVISA
-240 PQVKETKTKY
+240 PQPKDSKVKY
-250 KESVDKYKNQKTTTK
+250 KDSVDKYKNQKTTTK

-300 IEQNPLFEDEEL
+300 IEQNPLFEEHEL
-312 NNQGNIQNSQNV
+312 NNQSNGYQ
-324 PNMQNGLNGMDNQT
+324 NMQNGNNATNTQIQK
-338 NIQNN
+338 NIQ
-343 IDSQMM
+343 
-349 PNNTLED
+349 ED

-361 SIKEELKGMIE
+361 SIKEELMGMIE
-372 SGEGTENTEQPVI
+372 SGEGATEGNTENVEQQVVQSKRGRVSPKKVQPQPIQDTNIQNVGSNINNNTSTSEMANVLPGFEDISSISGNESIETQPV

-399 QPVQAPN
+399 QP
-406 LSTQVSNDA
+406 TQTINAQSN
-415 NASILPGFEDITEEV
+415 N
-430 AQPKRGRGRPKK
+430 
-442 VQPQPVQTS
+442 S
-451 NQTMEVGNN
+451 NGNN
-460 NLNNT
+460 SNVNNT
-465 TNATNDGYENI
+465 QKLSNNIEDGYENI
-476 VTNNNIQP
+476 VANKNAQP
-484 SVNLFDLDDDVEE
+484 SVNLFDLVDDIEE
-497 TNNSYSQ
+497 NNNSYN
-504 ESTSNNQMSNGTIL
+504 TPTTNNKMPTETIL
-518 PGIDDD
+518 PGFE
-524 DDETVN
+524 DEENVDSQDYREEN
-530 LPNQNYNMQNNN
+530 HNIQNDNNYVPNNNN
-542 YMPNTQGNNSNSYNN
+542 YVPNT
-557 DVYNQNNYNQNQN
+557 
-570 NYSQNGYNQN
+570 
-580 SQSLQYTQNSN
+580 QSLQYTQSQNI
-591 VDFTRLFTSDKK
+591 DFTRLFTSDKK

-623 DLISQS
+623 DVISQS

-672 GINVSKN
+672 GINVSRN

-689 NGDINDAQNIMQTLV
+689 NADINDAQNIMQTLIN
-704 SNYSLVLL
+704 NYSLVLL

-719 VEYFRIVQEIYL
+719 IEYFRIVQEIYL

-740 QPLTAFLRDLKSKNI
+740 QPLTAFLRDLKAKNI
-755 LDQAKLKI
+755 LDQGKLKI

-844 SMVYPLISRDAGKKS
+844 NMVYPLISKDSAKKQGKS
-859 TKPGLGS
+859 GFGN

>member
-92 IPIVLICTDRRS
+92 IPIILICTDRRS

-139 RTKKEAKIYYRI
+139 RSKKEAKIYYRI
-151 DSDDADYKSESEN
+151 DSDEADYKAENEN

-228 IMMGGPAKVISA
+228 VMMGGPAKVISA
-240 PQVKETKTKY
+240 PQPKDSKVKY
-250 KESVDKYKNQKTTTK
+250 KDSVDKYKNQKTTTK

-300 IEQNPLFEDEEL
+300 IEQNPLFEEHEL
-312 NNQGNIQNSQNV
+312 NNQSNGY
-324 PNMQNGLNGMDNQT
+324 PNMQNGNNATNTQIQK
-338 NIQNN
+338 NIQ
-343 IDSQMM
+343 
-349 PNNTLED
+349 E

-361 SIKEELKGMIE
+361 SIKEELMGMIE
-372 SGEGTENTEQPVI
+372 SGEGATEGNTENVEQQVV

-399 QPVQAPN
+399 QPIQDTNIQNVGSN
-406 LSTQVSNDA
+406 INNNTSTSEMA
-415 NASILPGFEDITEEV
+415 NVLPGFEDISISGNESIETQPV
-430 AQPKRGRGRPKK
+430 QPKRGRGRPKK
-442 VQPQPVQTS
+442 VQSQPTQTINAQS
-451 NQTMEVGNN
+451 NNSNV
-460 NLNNT
+460 NNT
-465 TNATNDGYENI
+465 QKLSNNIEDGYENI
-476 VTNNNIQP
+476 VANKNAQP
-484 SVNLFDLDDDVEE
+484 SVNLFDLVDDIEE
-497 TNNSYSQ
+497 NNNSYNIPTTNNSKMPT
-504 ESTSNNQMSNGTIL
+504 ETIL
-518 PGIDDD
+518 PGFE
-524 DDETVN
+524 DEEENVDSQDYREEN
-530 LPNQNYNMQNNN
+530 HNIQNDNN
-542 YMPNTQGNNSNSYNN
+542 YMPNN
-557 DVYNQNNYNQNQN
+557 NNYVPNT
-570 NYSQNGYNQN
+570 
-580 SQSLQYTQNSN
+580 QSLQYTQSQNI
-591 VDFTRLFTSDKK
+591 DFTRLFTSDKK

-623 DLISQS
+623 DVISQS

-672 GINVSKN
+672 GINVSRN

-689 NGDINDAQNIMQTLV
+689 NADINDAQNIMQTLIN
-704 SNYSLVLL
+704 NYSLVLL

-719 VEYFRIVQEIYL
+719 IEYFRIVQEIYL

-740 QPLTAFLRDLKSKNI
+740 QPLTAFLRDLKAKNI
-755 LDQAKLKI
+755 LDQGKLKI

-844 SMVYPLISRDAGKKS
+844 NMVYPLISKDSAKKQGKS
-859 TKPGLGS
+859 GLGN

>member
-92 IPIVLICTDRRS
+92 IPIILICTDRRS

-139 RTKKEAKIYYRI
+139 RSKKEAKIYYRI
-151 DSDDADYKSESEN
+151 DSDEADYKAENEN

-228 IMMGGPAKVISA
+228 VMMGGPAKVISA
-240 PQVKETKTKY
+240 PQPKDSKVKY
-250 KESVDKYKNQKTTTK
+250 KDSVDKYKNQKTTTK

-300 IEQNPLFEDEEL
+300 IEQNPLFEEHEL
-312 NNQGNIQNSQNV
+312 NNQSNGY
-324 PNMQNGLNGMDNQT
+324 PNMQNGNNATNTQIQK
-338 NIQNN
+338 NIQ
-343 IDSQMM
+343 
-349 PNNTLED
+349 E

-361 SIKEELKGMIE
+361 SIKEELMGMIE
-372 SGEGTENTEQPVI
+372 SGEGATEGNTENVEPQVV

-399 QPVQAPN
+399 QPIQDTNIQNVGSN
-406 LSTQVSNDA
+406 INNNTSTSEMA
-415 NASILPGFEDITEEV
+415 NVLPGFEDISISGNESIETQPV
-430 AQPKRGRGRPKK
+430 QPKRGRGRPKK
-442 VQPQPVQTS
+442 VQSQPTQTINAQS
-451 NQTMEVGNN
+451 NNSNV
-460 NLNNT
+460 NNT
-465 TNATNDGYENI
+465 QKLSNNIEDGYENI
-476 VTNNNIQP
+476 VANKNAQP
-484 SVNLFDLDDDVEE
+484 SVNLFDLVDDIEE
-497 TNNSYSQ
+497 NNNSYNTPTTNNSKMPT
-504 ESTSNNQMSNGTIL
+504 ETIL
-518 PGIDDD
+518 PGFE
-524 DDETVN
+524 DEEENVDSQDYREEN
-530 LPNQNYNMQNNN
+530 HNIQNDNN
-542 YMPNTQGNNSNSYNN
+542 YMPNN
-557 DVYNQNNYNQNQN
+557 NNYVPNT
-570 NYSQNGYNQN
+570 
-580 SQSLQYTQNSN
+580 QSLQYTQSQNI
-591 VDFTRLFTSDKK
+591 DFTRLFTSDKK

-623 DLISQS
+623 DVISQS

-672 GINVSKN
+672 GINVSRN

-689 NGDINDAQNIMQTLV
+689 NADINDAQNIMQTLIN
-704 SNYSLVLL
+704 NYSLVLL

-719 VEYFRIVQEIYL
+719 IEYFRIVQEIYL

-740 QPLTAFLRDLKSKNI
+740 QPLTAFLRDLKAKNT
-755 LDQAKLKI
+755 LDQGKLKI

-844 SMVYPLISRDAGKKS
+844 NMVYPLISKDSAKKQGKS
-859 TKPGLGS
+859 GLGN

>member
-86 NASGED
+86 NASGKD
-92 IPIVLICTDRRS
+92 IPIILICTDRRS

-139 RTKKEAKIYYRI
+139 RSKKEAKIYYRI
-151 DSDDADYKSESEN
+151 DSDDADYKAENEN

-228 IMMGGPAKVISA
+228 VMMGGPAKVISA
-240 PQVKETKTKY
+240 PQPKDSKVKY
-250 KESVDKYKNQKTTTK
+250 KDFVDKYKNQKTTTK

-300 IEQNPLFEDEEL
+300 IEQNPLFEEHEL
-312 NNQGNIQNSQNV
+312 NNQSNGY
-324 PNMQNGLNGMDNQT
+324 PNMQNGNNATNTQIQK
-338 NIQNN
+338 NIQ
-343 IDSQMM
+343 
-349 PNNTLED
+349 E

-361 SIKEELKGMIE
+361 SIKEELMGMIE
-372 SGEGTENTEQPVI
+372 SGEGATEGNTENVEQQVV

-399 QPVQAPN
+399 QPIQDTNIQNVGSN
-406 LSTQVSNDA
+406 INNNTSTSEMA
-415 NASILPGFEDITEEV
+415 NVLPGFENISISGNESIETQPV
-430 AQPKRGRGRPKK
+430 QPKRGRGRPKK
-442 VQPQPVQTS
+442 VQSQPTQTINAQS
-451 NQTMEVGNN
+451 NNSNV
-460 NLNNT
+460 NNT
-465 TNATNDGYENI
+465 QKLSNNIEDGYENI
-476 VTNNNIQP
+476 VANKNAQP
-484 SVNLFDLDDDVEE
+484 SVNLFDLVDDIEE
-497 TNNSYSQ
+497 NNNSYN
-504 ESTSNNQMSNGTIL
+504 TPTTNNKMPTETIL
-518 PGIDDD
+518 PGFE
-524 DDETVN
+524 DEEENVDSQDYREEN
-530 LPNQNYNMQNNN
+530 HNIQNDNN
-542 YMPNTQGNNSNSYNN
+542 YMPNN
-557 DVYNQNNYNQNQN
+557 NNYVPNT
-570 NYSQNGYNQN
+570 
-580 SQSLQYTQNSN
+580 QSLQYTQSQNI
-591 VDFTRLFTSDKK
+591 DFTRLFTSDKK

-623 DLISQS
+623 DVISQS

-672 GINVSKN
+672 GINVSRN

-689 NGDINDAQNIMQTLV
+689 NADINDAQNIMQTLIN
-704 SNYSLVLL
+704 NYSLVLL

-719 VEYFRIVQEIYL
+719 IEYFRIVQEIYL

-740 QPLTAFLRDLKSKNI
+740 QPLTAFLRDLKAKNI
-755 LDQAKLKI
+755 LDQGKLKI

-844 SMVYPLISRDAGKKS
+844 NMVYPLISKDSGKKQGKS
-859 TKPGLGS
+859 GFGN

>member
-86 NASGED
+86 NASGKD
-92 IPIVLICTDRRS
+92 IPIILICTDRRS

-139 RTKKEAKIYYRI
+139 RSKKEAKIYYRI
-151 DSDDADYKSESEN
+151 DSDEADYKAENEN

-228 IMMGGPAKVISA
+228 VMMGGPAKVISA
-240 PQVKETKTKY
+240 PQPKDSKVKY
-250 KESVDKYKNQKTTTK
+250 KDSVDKYKNQKTTTK

-300 IEQNPLFEDEEL
+300 IEQNPLFEEHEL
-312 NNQGNIQNSQNV
+312 NNQSNGY
-324 PNMQNGLNGMDNQT
+324 PNMQNGNNATNTQIQK
-338 NIQNN
+338 NIQ
-343 IDSQMM
+343 
-349 PNNTLED
+349 E

-361 SIKEELKGMIE
+361 SIKEELMGMIE
-372 SGEGTENTEQPVI
+372 SGEGATEGNTENVEQQVV

-399 QPVQAPN
+399 QPIQDTNIQNVGSN
-406 LSTQVSNDA
+406 INNNTSTSEMA
-415 NASILPGFEDITEEV
+415 NVLPGFEDISSISGNESIETQPV
-430 AQPKRGRGRPKK
+430 QPKRGRGRPKK
-442 VQPQPVQTS
+442 VQPQPTQTINAQS
-451 NQTMEVGNN
+451 NNSNGNN
-460 NLNNT
+460 SNVNNT
-465 TNATNDGYENI
+465 QKLSNNIEDGYENI
-476 VTNNNIQP
+476 VANKNAQP
-484 SVNLFDLDDDVEE
+484 SVNLFDLVDDIEE
-497 TNNSYSQ
+497 NNNSYN
-504 ESTSNNQMSNGTIL
+504 TPTTNNKMPTETIL
-518 PGIDDD
+518 PGFE
-524 DDETVN
+524 DEENVDSQDYREEN
-530 LPNQNYNMQNNN
+530 HNIQNDNNYVPNNNN
-542 YMPNTQGNNSNSYNN
+542 YVPNT
-557 DVYNQNNYNQNQN
+557 
-570 NYSQNGYNQN
+570 
-580 SQSLQYTQNSN
+580 QSLQYTQSQNI
-591 VDFTRLFTSDKK
+591 DFTRLFTSDKK

-623 DLISQS
+623 DVISQS

-672 GINVSKN
+672 GINVSRN

-689 NGDINDAQNIMQTLV
+689 NADINDAQNIMQTLIN
-704 SNYSLVLL
+704 NYSLVLL

-719 VEYFRIVQEIYL
+719 IEYFRIVQEIYL

-740 QPLTAFLRDLKSKNI
+740 QPLTAFLRDLKAKNI
-755 LDQAKLKI
+755 LDQVKLKI

-844 SMVYPLISRDAGKKS
+844 NMVYPLISKDSGKKQGKS
-859 TKPGLGS
+859 GFGN

>member
-86 NASGED
+86 NASGKD
-92 IPIVLICTDRRS
+92 IPIILICTDRRS

-139 RTKKEAKIYYRI
+139 RSKKEAKIYYRI
-151 DSDDADYKSESEN
+151 DSDEADYKAENEN

-228 IMMGGPAKVISA
+228 VMMGGPAKVISA
-240 PQVKETKTKY
+240 PQPKDSKVKY
-250 KESVDKYKNQKTTTK
+250 KDSVDKYKNQKTTTK

-300 IEQNPLFEDEEL
+300 IEQNPLFEEHEL
-312 NNQGNIQNSQNV
+312 NNQSNGYQ
-324 PNMQNGLNGMDNQT
+324 NMQNGNNATNTQIQK
-338 NIQNN
+338 NIQ
-343 IDSQMM
+343 
-349 PNNTLED
+349 ED

-361 SIKEELKGMIE
+361 SIKEELMGMIE
-372 SGEGTENTEQPVI
+372 SGEGATEGNTENVEQQVV

-399 QPVQAPN
+399 QPIQDTNIQNVGSN
-406 LSTQVSNDA
+406 INNNTSTSEMA
-415 NASILPGFEDITEEV
+415 NVLPGFEDISSISGNESIETQPV
-430 AQPKRGRGRPKK
+430 QPKRGRGRPKK
-442 VQPQPVQTS
+442 VQPQPTQTINAQS
-451 NQTMEVGNN
+451 NNSNGNN
-460 NLNNT
+460 SNVNNT
-465 TNATNDGYENI
+465 QKLSNNIEDGYENI
-476 VTNNNIQP
+476 VANKNAQP
-484 SVNLFDLDDDVEE
+484 SVNLFDLVDDIEE
-497 TNNSYSQ
+497 NNNSYN
-504 ESTSNNQMSNGTIL
+504 TPTTNNKMPTETIL
-518 PGIDDD
+518 PGFE
-524 DDETVN
+524 DEENVDSQDYREEN
-530 LPNQNYNMQNNN
+530 HNIQNDNNYVPNNNN
-542 YMPNTQGNNSNSYNN
+542 YVPNT
-557 DVYNQNNYNQNQN
+557 
-570 NYSQNGYNQN
+570 
-580 SQSLQYTQNSN
+580 QSLQYTQSQNI
-591 VDFTRLFTSDKK
+591 DFTRLFTSDKK

-623 DLISQS
+623 DVISQS

-672 GINVSKN
+672 GINVSRN

-689 NGDINDAQNIMQTLV
+689 NADINDAQNIMQTLIN
-704 SNYSLVLL
+704 NYSLVLL

-719 VEYFRIVQEIYL
+719 IEYFRIVQEIYL

-740 QPLTAFLRDLKSKNI
+740 QPLTAFLRDLKAKNI
-755 LDQAKLKI
+755 LDQGKLKI

-844 SMVYPLISRDAGKKS
+844 NMVYPLISKDSAKKQGKS
-859 TKPGLGS
+859 GFGN

>member
-86 NASGED
+86 NASGKD
-92 IPIVLICTDRRS
+92 IPIILICTDRRS

-139 RTKKEAKIYYRI
+139 RSKKEAKIYYRI
-151 DSDDADYKSESEN
+151 DSDEADYKAENEN

-228 IMMGGPAKVISA
+228 VMMGGPAKVISA
-240 PQVKETKTKY
+240 PQPKDSKVKY
-250 KESVDKYKNQKTTTK
+250 KDSVDKYKNQKTTTK

-300 IEQNPLFEDEEL
+300 IEQNPLFEEHEL
-312 NNQGNIQNSQNV
+312 NNQSNGYQ
-324 PNMQNGLNGMDNQT
+324 NMQNGNNATNTQIQK
-338 NIQNN
+338 NIQ
-343 IDSQMM
+343 
-349 PNNTLED
+349 ED

-361 SIKEELKGMIE
+361 SIKEELMGMIE
-372 SGEGTENTEQPVI
+372 SGEGATEGNTENAEQQVV
-385 QPKRGRGRPKKVQP
+385 QPKRGRGRPKKVQS
-399 QPVQAPN
+399 QP
-406 LSTQVSNDA
+406 TQTINAQSN
-415 NASILPGFEDITEEV
+415 N
-430 AQPKRGRGRPKK
+430 
-442 VQPQPVQTS
+442 S
-451 NQTMEVGNN
+451 NV
-460 NLNNT
+460 NNT
-465 TNATNDGYENI
+465 QKLSNNIEDGYENI
-476 VTNNNIQP
+476 VANKNAQP
-484 SVNLFDLDDDVEE
+484 SVNLFDLVDDIEE
-497 TNNSYSQ
+497 NNNSYN
-504 ESTSNNQMSNGTIL
+504 TPTTNNKMPTETIL
-518 PGIDDD
+518 PGFE
-524 DDETVN
+524 DEEENVDSQDYREEN
-530 LPNQNYNMQNNN
+530 HNIQNDNN
-542 YMPNTQGNNSNSYNN
+542 YMPNN
-557 DVYNQNNYNQNQN
+557 NNYVPNT
-570 NYSQNGYNQN
+570 
-580 SQSLQYTQNSN
+580 QSLQYTQSQNI
-591 VDFTRLFTSDKK
+591 DFTRLFTSDKK

-623 DLISQS
+623 DVISQS

-672 GINVSKN
+672 GINVSRN

-689 NGDINDAQNIMQTLV
+689 NADINDAQNIMQTLIN
-704 SNYSLVLL
+704 NYSLVLL

-719 VEYFRIVQEIYL
+719 IEYFRIVQEIYL

-740 QPLTAFLRDLKSKNI
+740 QPLTAFLRDLKAKNI
-755 LDQAKLKI
+755 LDQGKLKI

-844 SMVYPLISRDAGKKS
+844 NMVYPLISKDSGKKQGKS
-859 TKPGLGS
+859 GFGN

>member
-86 NASGED
+86 NTSGED
-92 IPIVLICTDRRS
+92 IPIILICTDRRS

-151 DSDDADYKSESEN
+151 DSDDADYKSENEN

-228 IMMGGPAKVISA
+228 VMMGGPAKVISA
-240 PQVKETKTKY
+240 PQVKEKQTKY
-250 KESVDKYKNQKTTTK
+250 KEPAYKESAEKYKNQKTTTK

-285 PVVVPS
+285 PVVVPGT
-291 AMNINRVTK
+291 MNINRVTK
-300 IEQNPLFEDEEL
+300 IEQNPLFEEESS
-312 NNQGNIQNSQNV
+312 NTQANV
-324 PNMQNGLNGMDNQT
+324 PNNMYSQSNNQNNNNQSNILSNPINPQEQT
-338 NIQNN
+338 NTQ
-343 IDSQMM
+343 Q
-349 PNNTLED
+349 E

-372 SGEGTENTEQPVI
+372 SGGDVAETAEQPV
-385 QPKRGRGRPKKVQP
+385 QPKRGRGRPKKNATP
-399 QPVQAPN
+399 TAD
-406 LSTQVSNDA
+406 STV
-415 NASILPGFEDITEEV
+415 LPGFEDVNTTTDEV

-442 VQPQPVQTS
+442 VQPQPITATETETV
-451 NQTMEVGNN
+451 
-460 NLNNT
+460 NNT
-465 TNATNDGYENI
+465 NNVNSGYENI
-476 VTNNNIQP
+476 VSNNNAQP
-484 SVNLFDLDDDVEE
+484 SVNLFDLDDD
-497 TNNSYSQ
+497 
-504 ESTSNNQMSNGTIL
+504 ESNTEYPQAVNNNQVQTETIL
-518 PGIDDD
+518 PGIE
-524 DDETVN
+524 DEDEQDN
-530 LPNQNYNMQNNN
+530 SINAQSQNYSAQNYNMQNSNS
-542 YMPNTQGNNSNSYNN
+542 YMPNS
-557 DVYNQNNYNQNQN
+557 QNNYNSNGYNQN
-570 NYSQNGYNQN
+570 NYSQNNFSQN
-580 SQSLQYTQNSN
+580 SYTPNNQRQDLQYTQNTN

-623 DLISQS
+623 DVISQS

-651 EEELRKKAY
+651 EEDLRKKAFF
-660 SCIDNLRRGNPV
+660 C
-672 GINVSKN
+672 
-679 LDVYTTLPGE
+679 
-689 NGDINDAQNIMQTLV
+689 LV
-704 SNYSLVLL
+704 
-712 DCDFDTN
+712 
-719 VEYFRIVQEIYL
+719 
-731 VQTYDVLTI
+731 
-740 QPLTAFLRDLKSKNI
+740 K
-755 LDQAKLKI
+755 
-763 VLNKVLRVKSITDRT
+763 
-778 IIGGMAFYND
+778 
-788 PAMSFMTELFN
+788 
-799 KDEVPYCVIPF
+799 
-810 EDQTYSKYLEGLVN
+810 
-824 CKITTNGYSK
+824 
-834 NFMLALSKLS
+834 
-844 SMVYPLISRDAGKKS
+844 
-859 TKPGLGS
+859 
-866 YKNTTTF
+866 
-873 NSSMN
+873 
-878 DTLNKMKNNF
+878 

>member
-86 NASGED
+86 NVSGED
-92 IPIVLICTDRRS
+92 IPIILICTDRRS

-139 RTKKEAKIYYRI
+139 RSKKEAKIYYRI
-151 DSDDADYKSESEN
+151 DSDEADYKAENEN

-228 IMMGGPAKVISA
+228 VMMGGPAKVISA
-240 PQVKETKTKY
+240 PQTKDSKVKY
-250 KESVDKYKNQKTTTK
+250 KDSVDKYKNQKTTTK

-300 IEQNPLFEDEEL
+300 IEQNPLFEEHEL
-312 NNQGNIQNSQNV
+312 NNQSNGY
-324 PNMQNGLNGMDNQT
+324 PNMQNGNNATNTQIQK
-338 NIQNN
+338 NIQ
-343 IDSQMM
+343 
-349 PNNTLED
+349 E

-361 SIKEELKGMIE
+361 SIKEELMGMIE
-372 SGEGTENTEQPVI
+372 SGEGATEGNTENVEPQVV

-399 QPVQAPN
+399 QPIQDTNIQNVGSN
-406 LSTQVSNDA
+406 INNNTSTSEMA
-415 NASILPGFEDITEEV
+415 NVLPGFEDISISGNESIETQTV
-430 AQPKRGRGRPKK
+430 QPKRGRGRPKK
-442 VQPQPVQTS
+442 VQSQPTQTINAQS
-451 NQTMEVGNN
+451 NNSNV
-460 NLNNT
+460 NNT
-465 TNATNDGYENI
+465 QKLSNNIEDGYENI
-476 VTNNNIQP
+476 VANKNAQP
-484 SVNLFDLDDDVEE
+484 SVNLFDLVDDIEE
-497 TNNSYSQ
+497 NNNSYNTPTTNNSKMPT
-504 ESTSNNQMSNGTIL
+504 ETIL
-518 PGIDDD
+518 PGFE
-524 DDETVN
+524 DEEENVDSQDYREEN
-530 LPNQNYNMQNNN
+530 HNIQNDNN
-542 YMPNTQGNNSNSYNN
+542 YMPNN
-557 DVYNQNNYNQNQN
+557 NNYVPNT
-570 NYSQNGYNQN
+570 
-580 SQSLQYTQNSN
+580 QSLQYTQSQNI
-591 VDFTRLFTSDKK
+591 DFTRLFTSDKK

-623 DLISQS
+623 DVISQS

-672 GINVSKN
+672 GINVSRN

-689 NGDINDAQNIMQTLV
+689 NADINDAQNIMQTLIN
-704 SNYSLVLL
+704 NYSLVLL

-719 VEYFRIVQEIYL
+719 IEYFRIVQEIYL

-740 QPLTAFLRDLKSKNI
+740 QPLTAFLRDLKAKNI
-755 LDQAKLKI
+755 LDQGKLKI

-844 SMVYPLISRDAGKKS
+844 NMVYPLISKDSAKKQGKS
-859 TKPGLGS
+859 GLGN

>member
-86 NASGED
+86 NASGKD
-92 IPIVLICTDRRS
+92 IPIILICTDRRS

-139 RTKKEAKIYYRI
+139 RSKKEAKIYYRI
-151 DSDDADYKSESEN
+151 DSDDADYKAENEN

-228 IMMGGPAKVISA
+228 VMMGGPAKVISA
-240 PQVKETKTKY
+240 PQPKDSKVKY
-250 KESVDKYKNQKTTTK
+250 KDSVDKYKNQKTTTK

-300 IEQNPLFEDEEL
+300 IEQNPLFEEHEL
-312 NNQGNIQNSQNV
+312 NNQSNGYQ
-324 PNMQNGLNGMDNQT
+324 NMQNGNNATNTQIQK
-338 NIQNN
+338 NIQ
-343 IDSQMM
+343 
-349 PNNTLED
+349 ED

-361 SIKEELKGMIE
+361 SIKEELMGMIE
-372 SGEGTENTEQPVI
+372 SGEGATEGNTENVEQQVV

-399 QPVQAPN
+399 QP
-406 LSTQVSNDA
+406 TQTINAQSN
-415 NASILPGFEDITEEV
+415 N
-430 AQPKRGRGRPKK
+430 
-442 VQPQPVQTS
+442 S
-451 NQTMEVGNN
+451 NGNN
-460 NLNNT
+460 SNVNNT
-465 TNATNDGYENI
+465 QKLSNNIEDGYENI
-476 VTNNNIQP
+476 VANKNAQP
-484 SVNLFDLDDDVEE
+484 SVNLFDLVDDIEE
-497 TNNSYSQ
+497 NNNSYN
-504 ESTSNNQMSNGTIL
+504 TPTTNNKMPTETIL
-518 PGIDDD
+518 PGFE
-524 DDETVN
+524 DEEENVDSQDYREEN
-530 LPNQNYNMQNNN
+530 HNIQNDNN
-542 YMPNTQGNNSNSYNN
+542 YMPNN
-557 DVYNQNNYNQNQN
+557 NNYLPNT
-570 NYSQNGYNQN
+570 
-580 SQSLQYTQNSN
+580 QSLQYTQSQNI
-591 VDFTRLFTSDKK
+591 DFTRLFTSDKK

-623 DLISQS
+623 DVISQS

-672 GINVSKN
+672 GINVSRN

-689 NGDINDAQNIMQTLV
+689 NADINDAQNIMQTLIN
-704 SNYSLVLL
+704 NYSLVLL

-719 VEYFRIVQEIYL
+719 IEYFRIVQEIYL

-740 QPLTAFLRDLKSKNI
+740 QPLTAFLRDLKAKNI
-755 LDQAKLKI
+755 LDQGKLKI

-844 SMVYPLISRDAGKKS
+844 NMVYPLISKDSAKKQGKS
-859 TKPGLGS
+859 GFGN

>member
-86 NASGED
+86 NASGKD
-92 IPIVLICTDRRS
+92 IPIILICTDRRS

-139 RTKKEAKIYYRI
+139 RSKKEAKIYYRI
-151 DSDDADYKSESEN
+151 DSDEADYKAENEN

-228 IMMGGPAKVISA
+228 VMMGGPAKVISA
-240 PQVKETKTKY
+240 PQPKDSKVKY
-250 KESVDKYKNQKTTTK
+250 KDSVDKYKNQKTTTK

-300 IEQNPLFEDEEL
+300 IEQNPLFEEHEL
-312 NNQGNIQNSQNV
+312 NNQSNGY
-324 PNMQNGLNGMDNQT
+324 PNMQNGNNATNTQIQK
-338 NIQNN
+338 NIQ
-343 IDSQMM
+343 
-349 PNNTLED
+349 E

-361 SIKEELKGMIE
+361 SIKEELMGMIE
-372 SGEGTENTEQPVI
+372 SGEGATEGNTENVEQQVV

-399 QPVQAPN
+399 QPIQDTNIQNVGSN
-406 LSTQVSNDA
+406 INNNTSTSEMA
-415 NASILPGFEDITEEV
+415 NVLPGFENISISGNESIETQPV
-430 AQPKRGRGRPKK
+430 QPKRGRGRPKK
-442 VQPQPVQTS
+442 VQSQPTQTINAQS
-451 NQTMEVGNN
+451 NNSNV
-460 NLNNT
+460 NNT
-465 TNATNDGYENI
+465 QKLSNNIEDGYENI
-476 VTNNNIQP
+476 VANKNAQP
-484 SVNLFDLDDDVEE
+484 SVNLFDLVDDIEE
-497 TNNSYSQ
+497 NNNSYN
-504 ESTSNNQMSNGTIL
+504 TPTTNNKMPTETIL
-518 PGIDDD
+518 PGFE
-524 DDETVN
+524 DEENVDSQDYREEN
-530 LPNQNYNMQNNN
+530 HNIQNDNN
-542 YMPNTQGNNSNSYNN
+542 YMPNN
-557 DVYNQNNYNQNQN
+557 NNYVPNT
-570 NYSQNGYNQN
+570 
-580 SQSLQYTQNSN
+580 QSLQYTQSQNI
-591 VDFTRLFTSDKK
+591 DFTRLFTSDKK

-623 DLISQS
+623 DVISQS

-672 GINVSKN
+672 GINVSRN

-689 NGDINDAQNIMQTLV
+689 NADINDAQNIMQTLIN
-704 SNYSLVLL
+704 NYSLVLL

-719 VEYFRIVQEIYL
+719 IEYFRIVQEIYL

-740 QPLTAFLRDLKSKNI
+740 QPLTAFLRDLKAKNI
-755 LDQAKLKI
+755 LDQGKLKI

-844 SMVYPLISRDAGKKS
+844 NMVYPLISKDSGKKQGKS
-859 TKPGLGS
+859 GFGN

>member
-92 IPIVLICTDRRS
+92 IPIILICTDRRS

-139 RTKKEAKIYYRI
+139 RSKKEAKIYYRI
-151 DSDDADYKSESEN
+151 DSDEADYKAENEN

-228 IMMGGPAKVISA
+228 VMMGGPAKVISA
-240 PQVKETKTKY
+240 PQPKDSKVKY
-250 KESVDKYKNQKTTTK
+250 KDSVDKYKNQKTTTK
-265 FDNAKLDLVQK
+265 FDNAKLDFVQK

-300 IEQNPLFEDEEL
+300 IEQNPLFEEHEL
-312 NNQGNIQNSQNV
+312 NNQSNGY
-324 PNMQNGLNGMDNQT
+324 PNMQNGNNATNTQIQK
-338 NIQNN
+338 NIQ
-343 IDSQMM
+343 
-349 PNNTLED
+349 E

-361 SIKEELKGMIE
+361 SIKEELMGMIE
-372 SGEGTENTEQPVI
+372 SGEGATEENTENVEQQVV

-399 QPVQAPN
+399 QPIQDTNIQNVGSN
-406 LSTQVSNDA
+406 INNNTSTSEMA
-415 NASILPGFEDITEEV
+415 NVLPGFEDISISGNESIETQPV
-430 AQPKRGRGRPKK
+430 QPKRGRGRPKK
-442 VQPQPVQTS
+442 VQSQPTQTINAQS
-451 NQTMEVGNN
+451 NNSNV
-460 NLNNT
+460 NNT
-465 TNATNDGYENI
+465 QKLSNNIEDGYENI
-476 VTNNNIQP
+476 VANKNAQP
-484 SVNLFDLDDDVEE
+484 SVNLFDLVDDIEE
-497 TNNSYSQ
+497 NNNSYNTPTTNNSKMPT
-504 ESTSNNQMSNGTIL
+504 ETIL
-518 PGIDDD
+518 PGFE
-524 DDETVN
+524 DEEENVDSQDYREEN
-530 LPNQNYNMQNNN
+530 HNIQNDNN
-542 YMPNTQGNNSNSYNN
+542 YMPNN
-557 DVYNQNNYNQNQN
+557 NNYVPNT
-570 NYSQNGYNQN
+570 
-580 SQSLQYTQNSN
+580 QSLQYTQSQNI
-591 VDFTRLFTSDKK
+591 DFTRLFTSDKK

-623 DLISQS
+623 DVISQS

-672 GINVSKN
+672 GINVSRN

-689 NGDINDAQNIMQTLV
+689 NADINDAQNIMQTLIN
-704 SNYSLVLL
+704 NYSLVLL

-719 VEYFRIVQEIYL
+719 IEYFRIVQEIYL

-740 QPLTAFLRDLKSKNI
+740 QPLTAFLRDLKAKNI
-755 LDQAKLKI
+755 LDQGKLKI

-844 SMVYPLISRDAGKKS
+844 NMVYPLISKDSAKKQGKS
-859 TKPGLGS
+859 GLGN

>member
-86 NASGED
+86 NASGKD
-92 IPIVLICTDRRS
+92 IPIILICTDRRS

-139 RTKKEAKIYYRI
+139 RSKKEAKIYYRI
-151 DSDDADYKSESEN
+151 DSDDADYKAENEN

-228 IMMGGPAKVISA
+228 VMMGGPAKVISA
-240 PQVKETKTKY
+240 PQPKDSKVKY
-250 KESVDKYKNQKTTTK
+250 KDSVDKYKNQKTTTK

-300 IEQNPLFEDEEL
+300 IEQNPLFEEHEL
-312 NNQGNIQNSQNV
+312 NNQSNGY
-324 PNMQNGLNGMDNQT
+324 PNMQNGNNATNTQIQK
-338 NIQNN
+338 NIQ
-343 IDSQMM
+343 
-349 PNNTLED
+349 E

-361 SIKEELKGMIE
+361 SIKEELMGMIE
-372 SGEGTENTEQPVI
+372 SGEGATEGNTENVEQRVV

-399 QPVQAPN
+399 QPIQDTNIQNVGSN
-406 LSTQVSNDA
+406 INNNTSTSEMA
-415 NASILPGFEDITEEV
+415 NVLPGFENISISGNESIETQPV
-430 AQPKRGRGRPKK
+430 QPKRGRGRPKK
-442 VQPQPVQTS
+442 VQSQPTQTINAQS
-451 NQTMEVGNN
+451 NNSNV
-460 NLNNT
+460 NNT
-465 TNATNDGYENI
+465 QKLSNNIEDGYENI
-476 VTNNNIQP
+476 VANKNAQP
-484 SVNLFDLDDDVEE
+484 SVNLFDLVDDIEE
-497 TNNSYSQ
+497 NNNSYNTPTTNNSKMPT
-504 ESTSNNQMSNGTIL
+504 ETIL
-518 PGIDDD
+518 PGFE
-524 DDETVN
+524 DEEENVDSQDYREEN
-530 LPNQNYNMQNNN
+530 HNIQNDNN
-542 YMPNTQGNNSNSYNN
+542 YMPNN
-557 DVYNQNNYNQNQN
+557 NNYVPNT
-570 NYSQNGYNQN
+570 
-580 SQSLQYTQNSN
+580 QSLQYTQSQNI
-591 VDFTRLFTSDKK
+591 DFTRLFTSDKK

-623 DLISQS
+623 DVISQS

-672 GINVSKN
+672 GINVSRN

-689 NGDINDAQNIMQTLV
+689 NADINDAQNIMQTLIN
-704 SNYSLVLL
+704 NYSLVLL

-719 VEYFRIVQEIYL
+719 IEYFRIVQEIYL

-740 QPLTAFLRDLKSKNI
+740 QPLTAFLRDLKAKNI
-755 LDQAKLKI
+755 LDQGKLKI

-844 SMVYPLISRDAGKKS
+844 NMVYPLISKDSGKKQGKS
-859 TKPGLGS
+859 GFGN

>member
-86 NASGED
+86 NASGKD
-92 IPIVLICTDRRS
+92 IPIILICTDRRS

-139 RTKKEAKIYYRI
+139 RSKKEAKIYYRI
-151 DSDDADYKSESEN
+151 DSDEADYKAENEN

-228 IMMGGPAKVISA
+228 VMMGGPAKVISA
-240 PQVKETKTKY
+240 PQPKDSKVKY
-250 KESVDKYKNQKTTTK
+250 KDSVDKYKNQKTTTK

-300 IEQNPLFEDEEL
+300 IEQNPLFEEHEL
-312 NNQGNIQNSQNV
+312 NNQSNGYQ
-324 PNMQNGLNGMDNQT
+324 NMQNGNNATNTQIQK
-338 NIQNN
+338 NIQ
-343 IDSQMM
+343 
-349 PNNTLED
+349 ED

-361 SIKEELKGMIE
+361 SIKEELMGMIE
-372 SGEGTENTEQPVI
+372 SGEGATEGNTENAEQQVV
-385 QPKRGRGRPKKVQP
+385 QPKRGRGRPKKVQS
-399 QPVQAPN
+399 QP
-406 LSTQVSNDA
+406 TQTINAQSN
-415 NASILPGFEDITEEV
+415 N
-430 AQPKRGRGRPKK
+430 
-442 VQPQPVQTS
+442 S
-451 NQTMEVGNN
+451 NV
-460 NLNNT
+460 NNT
-465 TNATNDGYENI
+465 QKLSNNIEDGYENI
-476 VTNNNIQP
+476 VANKNAQP
-484 SVNLFDLDDDVEE
+484 SVNLFDLVDDIEE
-497 TNNSYSQ
+497 NNNSYN
-504 ESTSNNQMSNGTIL
+504 TPTTNNKMPTETIL
-518 PGIDDD
+518 PGFE
-524 DDETVN
+524 DEEENVDSQDYREEN
-530 LPNQNYNMQNNN
+530 HNIQNDNNYMSNNNN
-542 YMPNTQGNNSNSYNN
+542 YVPNT
-557 DVYNQNNYNQNQN
+557 
-570 NYSQNGYNQN
+570 
-580 SQSLQYTQNSN
+580 QSLQYTQSQNI
-591 VDFTRLFTSDKK
+591 DFTRLFTSDKK

-623 DLISQS
+623 DVISQS

-672 GINVSKN
+672 GINVSRN
-679 LDVYTTLPGE
+679 LDGE
-689 NGDINDAQNIMQTLV
+689 NADINDAQNIMQTLIN
-704 SNYSLVLL
+704 NYSLVLL

-719 VEYFRIVQEIYL
+719 IEYFRIVQEIYL

-740 QPLTAFLRDLKSKNI
+740 QPLTAFLRDLKAKNI
-755 LDQAKLKI
+755 LDQGKLKI

-844 SMVYPLISRDAGKKS
+844 NMVYPLISKDSGKKQGKS
-859 TKPGLGS
+859 GFGN